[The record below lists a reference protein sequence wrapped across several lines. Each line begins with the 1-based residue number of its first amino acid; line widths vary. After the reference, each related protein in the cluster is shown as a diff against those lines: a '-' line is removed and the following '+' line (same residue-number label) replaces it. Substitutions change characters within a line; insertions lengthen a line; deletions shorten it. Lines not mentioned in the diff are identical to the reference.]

1 MFVNLCVF
9 VSSLRMVKHILLLDL
24 GQVDMVRLLVVSLS
38 AGGISVTTEK

>member
-1 MFVNLCVF
+1 MFVYLCVF